1 MYNVV
6 YCCNSFYFWCYKA
19 MSKLA
24 LLMETM
30 MLYCET
36 EPSDPAHKYIVGDM
50 CCAFYS
56 SSSGKSLTMGLRY
69 CISGFFLLI
78 RFFRKFKHKI
88 CIQFTEANYSWNSKE
103 LKSSGFARMYQIF
116 HHFDIFKNTAEN
128 GCMWKNPDIG

>member
-1 MYNVV
+1 
-6 YCCNSFYFWCYKA
+6 

-56 SSSGKSLTMGLRY
+56 SSSGKSLTNGSYILY
-69 CISGFFLLI
+69 I

-88 CIQFTEANYSWNSKE
+88 CIKFTEANYS
-103 LKSSGFARMYQIF
+103 
-116 HHFDIFKNTAEN
+116 
-128 GCMWKNPDIG
+128 